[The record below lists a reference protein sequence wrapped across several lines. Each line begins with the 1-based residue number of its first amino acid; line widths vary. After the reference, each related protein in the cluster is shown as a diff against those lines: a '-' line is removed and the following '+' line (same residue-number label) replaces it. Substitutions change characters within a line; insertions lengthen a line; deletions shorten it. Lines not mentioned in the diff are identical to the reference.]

1 MQQDFLRAPLAR
13 FGTPVCR
20 IGLSASYRPGRK
32 TVFKALD
39 EGMNYFMYFGFDNQ
53 LTSVLRETMHGRR
66 EQFALATGGCNWI
79 LFHRPLL
86 RTLERRLRQMRTDYI
101 DVFHYFG
108 ITRRKH
114 FTQQVRDELQ
124 AVRESGLVRGVSIST
139 HDRQFAAEL
148 AAEGTLDAVMIR
160 YNAAHRGA
168 EEDIFPYLPASNPAV
183 IGYTATRWTQL
194 FRRPRGYPAGG
205 RVPTPGMC
213 YRFVMSNPAVHV
225 CLMAPGNETQLT
237 RNLAEIRQGPLAEDD
252 MQFMRSFGDFVH
264 GRKQYFM

>member
-20 IGLSASYRPGRK
+20 IGLSASYRPGRS

-39 EGMNYFMYFGFDNQ
+39 EGLNYFMYFGFDTQ
-53 LTSVLRETMHGRR
+53 MTSVLRETMGGRR
-66 EQFALATGGCNWI
+66 EQFVLATGGCNWI
-79 LFHRPLL
+79 LFHRPL
-86 RTLERRLRQMRTDYI
+86 RRALEKRLRQMRTDYI

-114 FTQQVRDELQ
+114 LTQQVRDELQ
-124 AVRESGLVRGVSIST
+124 EIRESGLVRGVSIST
-139 HDRQFAAEL
+139 HDRTLAAEL
-148 AAEGTLDAVMIR
+148 VRDGVLDAIMIR

-168 EEDIFPYLPASNPAV
+168 EMEIFPHLPDSNPAV

-194 FRRPRGYPAGG
+194 FRRPRGYPENG
-205 RVPTPGMC
+205 RLPTPGMC

-225 CLMAPGNETQLT
+225 CLMAPANLKQFE
-237 RNLAEIRQGPLAEDD
+237 RNLAEIRGGPLAEDD
-252 MQFMRSFGDFVH
+252 AQFMRRFGDIVH
-264 GRKQYFM
+264 GRQQYFM

>member
-1 MQQDFLRAPLAR
+1 MQQDFLRAPLAK

-20 IGLSASYRPGRK
+20 IGLSATYRPGRK

-39 EGMNYFMYFGFDNQ
+39 EGINYFMYFAFDTQ

-66 EQFALATGGCNWI
+66 EQFVLATGGCNWI
-79 LFHRPLL
+79 LFHRPL
-86 RTLERRLRQMRTDYI
+86 RRVLEKRLREMHTDYI

-114 FTQQVRDELQ
+114 LTQQVRDELQ
-124 AVRESGLVRGVSIST
+124 EVRESGLVRGISIST
-139 HDRQFAAEL
+139 HDRQLAAEL
-148 AAEGTLDAVMIR
+148 ARDKTLDAIMIR

-168 EEDIFPYLPASNPAV
+168 ETEIFPHLPASNPAV

-194 FRRPRGYPAGG
+194 FRPPRGYPKGG

-225 CLMAPGNETQLT
+225 CLMAPSNQKQFEN
-237 RNLAEIRQGPLAEDD
+237 NLAEIRQGPLAEED
-252 MQFMRSFGDFVH
+252 MSFMRLFGDFVH
-264 GRKQYFM
+264 GKQQYFM

>member
-194 FRRPRGYPAGG
+194 FRRPRGYPVGG